1 MIFSTVT
8 AMVLRCV
15 DGGLRDRIMIE
26 LRKSI
31 SVSAR
36 NFSNPAE
43 TETMA
48 LETEERA
55 QLLLDGIEHMAR
67 ISQRR
72 LGRQRASPRKCLP
85 RATAAAVDQ
94 KWSSAGVGPFIHRA
108 SCASR
113 YLLWARPATT
123 TKQPRASSAKIQ
135 VIMSASNSGSG
146 GLCVKSVNLAFERYA
161 GAVAIAPDKK
171 TLATCAKLVERQFKV
186 QW

>member
-1 MIFSTVT
+1 
-8 AMVLRCV
+8 MVLRCV

-85 RATAAAVDQ
+85 RAEVELCRSWTVHPPRLLRVEIPAVG
-94 KWSSAGVGPFIHRA
+94 SAGNHYKAAKG
-108 SCASR
+108 
-113 YLLWARPATT
+113 
-123 TKQPRASSAKIQ
+123 KQRKDPSH
-135 VIMSASNSGSG
+135 MSASNSGSG

-161 GAVAIAPDKK
+161 GAVAIAPDKE